1 MAIGIGI
8 GLPFRRN
15 TGVNI
20 PQKFIITPQTTVEDF
35 ETLSWAT
42 AGTQELNS
50 TQKIE
55 GDNSIKVTSVIGTAV
70 TLEKIVNYDFSID
83 SGASFRLRVFPNS
96 APVTTFSSII
106 IYLGNN
112 TAFTNSFKAT
122 INASTIFANE
132 WNILWGL
139 TWVTNTGTPSWSDIK
154 FIRIRVNTVEG
165 QTSICSFDWLSK
177 NEVTLPA
184 ICITFDDGSSTQY
197 SNAFPAL
204 VARNM
209 VSTHYMITSY
219 IGEVGR
225 LTTSQLL
232 EMEANNCLI
241 GNHTRNHIN
250 LTTLTE
256 SQIIEELENGKTDLN
271 AIGLTK
277 GDKHVAYPQGG
288 YNDLVLSTM
297 ALWGAKTGRVSN
309 NRIPNNWEVGFPYK
323 LSMYSPS
330 NVTTVAAAKAQ
341 IDRIK
346 LVNGVGI
353 LNFHNIVNS
362 SATSSID
369 YLTTDFIELLDYIN
383 TQGILTITI
392 DELYRS
398 YGKPLLLHRRI
409 NI

>member
-1 MAIGIGI
+1 MPIGIGI

-20 PQKFIITPQTTVEDF
+20 PQKFITTPEVTVEDF
-35 ETLSWAT
+35 ESTSWVT

-50 TQKIE
+50 IQKIE
-55 GDNSIKVTSVIGTAV
+55 GSNSIKVTSAVGTAV

-83 SGASFRLRVFPNS
+83 NGASFRLRVFPNS
-96 APVTTFSSII
+96 APVTTFSSIV

-112 TAFTNSFKAT
+112 TSLTNSFRTT

-139 TWVTNTGTPSWSDIK
+139 TWITNTGIPSWNDIK
-154 FIRIRVNTVEG
+154 FARIRVNTVAG
-165 QTSICSFDWLSK
+165 QTAICSFDWLSK
-177 NEVTLPA
+177 DEATVPA
-184 ICITFDDGSSTQY
+184 VCITFDDGSSTQY
-197 SNAFPAL
+197 TNAFPEL
-204 VARNM
+204 VSRNM

-219 IGEVGR
+219 IGKAGR
-225 LTTSQLL
+225 LTANQLL
-232 EMEANNCLI
+232 EMESNHCII

-256 SQIIEELENGKTDLN
+256 SQIIEELENGKIDLN
-271 AIGLTK
+271 AIGLNK
-277 GDKHVAYPQGG
+277 GDKHVAYPQGS
-288 YNDLVLSTM
+288 YNDLVLSAM
-297 ALWGAKTGRVSN
+297 ALWEAKTGRLSN

-330 NVTTVAAAKAQ
+330 NITTVETAKAQ

-346 LVNGVGI
+346 SVNGVGI

-362 SATSSID
+362 DAVSSMD
-369 YLTTDFIELLDYIN
+369 YLTADFIEILDYIN
-383 TQGILTITI
+383 SQGILTITI

-398 YGKPLLLHRRI
+398 YIGNISLHRRI